1 MCEIIECLAVC
12 AWLLVPVALEIADVL
27 RRAE

>member
-1 MCEIIECLAVC
+1 MLEIIECVAVC
-12 AWLLVPVALEIADVL
+12 AWLLVPVALEIADAL